1 MKKYISEFKAGDLV
15 AAHGG
20 LFKITQDAKESQAHR
35 PTYWNSTSG
44 HVTLPGPCDC
54 AYAPAVCIEGS
65 VPGYFKPGSAW
76 DFQGNFKGGKHT
88 VLN

>member
-1 MKKYISEFKAGDLV
+1 MKKYIHEFKAGDLV

-20 LFKITQDAKESQAHR
+20 VFRIIQAAKESQAHR
-35 PTYWNSTSG
+35 PDYWTSDKG
-44 HVTLPGPCDC
+44 RITLAGPCDC
-54 AYAPAVCIEGS
+54 AYAPAICIEGS

-76 DFQGNFKGGKHT
+76 DFQGNFKGGKYT

>member
-15 AAHGG
+15 QAHGG
-20 LFKITQDAKESQAHR
+20 VFRITHAAMESQAHR
-35 PTYWNSTSG
+35 PDYWTSDKG
-44 HVTLPGPCDC
+44 RITLAGPCDC
-54 AYAPAVCIEGS
+54 AYAPAICIEGS

-76 DFQGNFKGGKHT
+76 DFQGNFKGGKYT